1 MDKSYNCLNNL
12 KCFKCSHSSLC
23 MQRLGGADLAATAAT
38 CEHFSA
44 GTLLPE
50 NFWLLVNPE
59 IGRPILQKYSVD
71 KALFENGCLSK
82 LWGSSEASRA
92 VAYAWDFDKTVF
104 FSEVEATAALQAL
117 LEAENLLEEVCPYWS
132 LEAFAE
138 SARCRATRDHGW
150 CSCRGSQSRCT
161 YYTTLQEANKRE

>member
-1 MDKSYNCLNNL
+1 
-12 KCFKCSHSSLC
+12 
-23 MQRLGGADLAATAAT
+23 MQRLEGADLAAVAAT

-50 NFWLLVNPE
+50 NFWILMNPE
-59 IGRPILQKYSVD
+59 IGRPMLRKYSVD
-71 KALFENGCLSK
+71 KALFENGRLSK
-82 LWGSSEASRA
+82 LWGSSEDARA

-104 FSEVEATAALQAL
+104 FSEVSASAALQAI
-117 LEAENLLEEVCPYWS
+117 LEAENLLEEICPYWS

-138 SARCRATRDHGW
+138 SARCTATRDHGW

-161 YYTTLQEANKRE
+161 YYTSLKETAKQ

>member
-1 MDKSYNCLNNL
+1 MDRSYNCLNNL
-12 KCFKCSHSSLC
+12 KCFKCSHAALC

-50 NFWLLVNPE
+50 NFWILVNPK

-71 KALFENGCLSK
+71 KALFENGRLSK
-82 LWGSSEASRA
+82 LMGSSEASR
-92 VAYAWDFDKTVF
+92 VLAYAWDFDKTVF
-104 FSEVEATAALQAL
+104 FSEVTASAALQAL
-117 LEAENLLEEVCPYWS
+117 LESENLLEEICPYWS
-132 LEAFAE
+132 FEAFAE
-138 SARCRATRDHGW
+138 GARCKATRDHGW

-161 YYTTLQEANKRE
+161 YYTTLMEIDEHE